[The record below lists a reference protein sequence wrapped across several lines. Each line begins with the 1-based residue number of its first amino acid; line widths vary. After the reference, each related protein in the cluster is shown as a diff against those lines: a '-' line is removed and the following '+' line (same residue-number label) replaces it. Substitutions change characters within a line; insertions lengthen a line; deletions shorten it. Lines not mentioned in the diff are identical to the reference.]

1 VGHVTTAKDRL
12 ADSLVSVVRS
22 MAGMAIRTAGHGPV
36 PLTLVQHRVLV
47 LLQDAGTLSVNAVAT
62 GLGVDQSNAS
72 RHCTRLAELGLVRR
86 TPAAHDRRSVELRLT
101 RAGQAQVQAVDGVRR
116 RWAESVLGR
125 LSEEDLQEALRGMEI
140 LAQMV
145 GSANEPS
152 PLF

>member
-1 VGHVTTAKDRL
+1 MGHVTLARDRL

-36 PLTLVQHRVLV
+36 PLTLIQHRVLV
-47 LLQDAGTLSVNAVAT
+47 LLQDAGTLSVNAVAA

-101 RAGQAQVQAVDGVRR
+101 RAGQAQVQAVDDVRR

-125 LSEEDLQEALRGMEI
+125 LSEEELQDALRGMEI
-140 LAQMV
+140 LAHV
-145 GSANEPS
+145 AGSANEPS